1 MSPLIGQLCMLPEGG
16 VDWRL
21 MRALQE
27 TLSLDDAYD
36 IAEINEVSR
45 SHRDALEANMKRA
58 HKKRKDT

>member
-1 MSPLIGQLCMLPEGG
+1 MLPEGG